1 MTPPMERKKPW
12 ASGASGSWPTL
23 LYLPLYAIPWLWE
36 RPSPADLAG
45 SAAGLALFLPLYLL
59 GSRLQGARLA
69 AASAGV
75 LAIAIA
81 LSLTGANWPV
91 IAIYAAAMAGSL
103 RPPLRA
109 ALAIGAFAAVAAGF
123 SLLTDQPQFLWLFG
137 VFMMVMVGLATVSH
151 ATLEDKNR
159 ALAAAQD
166 EVRAMAAGAERERIA
181 RDLHDLL
188 GRTLTLVAL
197 KAELAARLAP
207 RDSEAAGREM
217 SEVAAA
223 AREALAEVRAAVS
236 GMTGASLA
244 REIAA
249 SRAALQ
255 AAGIDCAVEGEA
267 DGIAPGAGA
276 VLAMALREAVTNV
289 IRHSGAGRCR
299 IVVDAGA
306 GPGAGAGDV
315 RLTVADD
322 GSGADVREGGGI
334 GGIRGRLAA
343 AGGALLVECGA
354 GGTRLVASLPGA
366 AAG

>member
-1 MTPPMERKKPW
+1 MTPPVERPRPW
-12 ASGASGSWPTL
+12 APGTSGAWLTL
-23 LYLPLYAIPWLWE
+23 PYLPLYALPWLWE

-59 GSRLQGARLA
+59 GSRLGGAALA

-75 LAIAIA
+75 LAISIA
-81 LSLTGANWPV
+81 LSFAGANWPV
-91 IAIYAAAMAGSL
+91 IAIYAAVMAGGL
-103 RPPLRA
+103 RPPLQA
-109 ALAIGAFAAVAAGF
+109 GVAIGVFAAVAAGF
-123 SLLTDQPQFLWLFG
+123 SLLTGQPLFLWLFG
-137 VFMMVMVGLATVSH
+137 VFMMVMVGLATVSR
-151 ATLEDKNR
+151 AALEDKNR

-207 RDSEAAGREM
+207 GDAEAAGREM
-217 SEVAAA
+217 REVATA

-249 SRAALQ
+249 SRTALQ
-255 AAGIDCAVEGEA
+255 AAGIDCSVEGEA

-276 VLAMALREAVTNV
+276 VLAMTLREAVTNV
-289 IRHSGAGRCR
+289 IRHSGARRCR

-306 GPGAGAGDV
+306 GEV

-343 AGGALLVECGA
+343 AGGALLVEGGA
-354 GGTRLVASLPGA
+354 SGTRLVASLPGA